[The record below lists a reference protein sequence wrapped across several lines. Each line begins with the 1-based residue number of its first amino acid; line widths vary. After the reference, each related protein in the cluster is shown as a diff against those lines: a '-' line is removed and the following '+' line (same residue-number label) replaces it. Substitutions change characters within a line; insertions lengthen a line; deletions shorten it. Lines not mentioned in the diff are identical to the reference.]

1 MPLPNPND
9 GETREAFVSR
19 CMDSQASKEM
29 QGENDQKVAACE
41 RMYDDAKKSADATD
55 GYGWKALQEV
65 TTSDEGKVRAIVATF
80 DVVDNDGEVILAGAI
95 PDGMKVTGSFYNHDT
110 VVSQMLGLGTPDA
123 PPVAKGVIRIEGSKA
138 VAYLDYFMETQRG
151 QEAFKTVKAM
161 GTDQAW
167 SFAYRKQAVE
177 RPDAEWAAKGARLML
192 TQLGP
197 LLDGSMEV
205 SPVKMP
211 GGKGTQT
218 LGAKSADST
227 PTELEPE
234 PIAPVSTEPVFSMVV
249 ERMRAKLK

>member
-41 RMYDDAKKSADATD
+41 RMYDEAHGDKSADLPE
-55 GYGWKALQEV
+55 GYGWKSLQDV
-65 TTSDEGKVRAIVATF
+65 SIDEGKVRAVVATF

-95 PDGMKVTGSFYNHDT
+95 PDGMKATVSFYNHDT
-110 VVSQMLGLGTPDA
+110 VMSQMLGMGAPDS
-123 PPVAKGVIRIEGSKA
+123 PPVGKGVIRIEGAKA
-138 VAYLDYFMETQRG
+138 VAYLDYFMDTQRG

-161 GTDQAW
+161 GGDQAW

-177 RPDAEWAAKGARLML
+177 KPNAEWQAKGARLML
-192 TQLGP
+192 TKLGP

-205 SPVKMP
+205 SPVKQP
-211 GGKGTQT
+211 GGKGTRT
-218 LGAKSADST
+218 LGTKQAEAAAPT
-227 PTELEPE
+227 PAVVVTKDEPL
-234 PIAPVSTEPVFSMVV
+234 FSVTV
-249 ERMRAKLK
+249 RRVQQRKR